1 MAVRRMISRTLIDTD
16 QFLDLPNEAK
26 QLYLFL
32 NIFAD
37 DDGLIG
43 NPKKIARNC
52 GVEFGMIDILKSM
65 GYIICFDSGVIAI
78 THWLI
83 HNYIRKDRYTPTIFT
98 DEFNSLGTDE
108 NKVYFLITDTVNQ
121 RSTQVRE
128 GKDSEDKDSIGESKE
143 PDDFPAPA
151 KRGKMNNVVLSDG
164 EYDDLKLNYNDID
177 ALIDRLSTYIA
188 STGKSYPSHYA
199 TLIRWAEDDMSR
211 LSVAPVYKSYTQK
224 QPVKEKAA
232 STTRESSFDIDE
244 FYQFAVSRDPR
255 SCLT

>member
-43 NPKKIARNC
+43 NPKKIARSC
-52 GVEFGMIDILKSM
+52 GVEFEMIDILKSM
-65 GYIICFDSGVIAI
+65 GYLICFDSGVIAI

-128 GKDSEDKDSIGESKE
+128 VKDREDKDSIGESE
-143 PDDFPAPA
+143 ESEDSPAPTPTP
-151 KRGKMNNVVLSDG
+151 RGEMGNF
-164 EYDDLKLNYNDID
+164 I
-177 ALIDRLSTYIA
+177 
-188 STGKSYPSHYA
+188 
-199 TLIRWAEDDMSR
+199 
-211 LSVAPVYKSYTQK
+211 
-224 QPVKEKAA
+224 
-232 STTRESSFDIDE
+232 
-244 FYQFAVSRDPR
+244 
-255 SCLT
+255 LT